1 MTEAQK
7 EAMKKE
13 FIAANEDFLE
23 HIKENVEGLNPIQA
37 AQVCKMLTNLTLTLE
52 KLPEEAIDFAD
63 SFYDS
68 IIQELKQETT

>member
-1 MTEAQK
+1 MTEEQK

-13 FIAANEDFLE
+13 FIAAHENLLGCV
-23 HIKENVEGLNPIQA
+23 HENVEGLNPIQV
-37 AQVCKMLTNLTLTLE
+37 AQVCKVITSLTLSIE
-52 KLPEEAIDFAD
+52 KLPEEAIDLAE